1 MDPAKK
7 QKLEKTISALQARW
21 GAQAVQRLKQM
32 QSKSFPP
39 HLSTG
44 FSALDEAL
52 LIGGLP
58 YGRISEIVGAP
69 TSGMATVALRIL
81 ATAQNEDKVA
91 VFIDPDHTFDPDYA
105 ARCGLIL
112 SQLILVRPFDFHQAL
127 VILHDFI
134 LGAGINVLVFDVPF
148 GLAAETPTAQALAKT
163 LDRLIAPLGKT
174 ECVLLFLAA
183 LPIHPASTLAHYPA
197 HSALPHYASIRLHIQ
212 RERWIYQEQDIHGY
226 QAQILVIKNKFGPA
240 GRLARISL
248 TFAGEP

>member
-32 QSKSFPP
+32 PSKSLPP

-44 FSALDEAL
+44 FSALNEAL

-81 ATAQNEDKVA
+81 ANAQNEDKVA
-91 VFIDPDHTFDPDYA
+91 VFVDPSHTFDPDYA
-105 ARCGLIL
+105 ARCGLVL
-112 SQLILVRPFDFHQAL
+112 SQLILVRPFDFQQAL

-148 GLAAETPTAQALAKT
+148 SLAAETRTAQALARS

-174 ECVLLFLAA
+174 QCVLLFLAA
-183 LPIHPASTLAHYPA
+183 LPIHSASTLDHYPA
-197 HSALPHYASIRLHIQ
+197 YSALPHYASIRLHIQ
-212 RERWIYQEQDIHGY
+212 RERWIYQERDIHGY